1 MYQLLLA
8 YAGPA
13 SNVRLEHASRDCFKG
28 GGALAEVISVYERMA
43 EDNLADN
50 VNQLVEAT
58 EQGNSHSSIQ
68 V

>member
-1 MYQLLLA
+1 MYQLLMA

-13 SNVRLEHASRDCFKG
+13 SNVRLEHASCDCFKD
-28 GGALAEVISVYERMA
+28 GGALEYMMTLYEKMV

-50 VNQLVEAT
+50 VNQLAEAT
-58 EQGNSHSSIQ
+58 EQRNSIQ